1 MSLLW
6 AESLRLDVGPAGL
19 RLSRP
24 DATVLA
30 HREMA
35 LDPAGLG
42 AALDALEFAA
52 ARRTR
57 LCVRLCNRWARWL
70 VAELPDGLRGCA
82 EREALLR
89 ARLQAVYGNQAQ
101 GWTLSADDARP
112 GQRTLV
118 CAVERALP
126 DTLSAWARARGL
138 LLQSLVPSWV
148 AGWNA
153 HRMAGA
159 LCGGYAH
166 YADGWL
172 CLGLWSRGGWLHV
185 GGEALE
191 AAADFPSVLE
201 RRLAAISPALR
212 DGVLHG
218 VGLPSVHLPSGWRA
232 VTQADAP

>member
-1 MSLLW
+1 MSLLS
-6 AESLRLDVGPAGL
+6 AESLRLDVGPGGL

-30 HREMA
+30 HRETV

-42 AALDALEFAA
+42 AALDALEFAV

-57 LCVRLCNRWARWL
+57 LSVRLCNRWARWL
-70 VAELPDGLRGCA
+70 VAELPDGLRGPA

-89 ARLQAVYGNQAQ
+89 ARLQAVYGSQAQ
-101 GWTLSADDARP
+101 AWALSADDARP
-112 GQRTLV
+112 GERTLV

-126 DTLSAWARARGL
+126 ETLSAWAGARGL
-138 LLQSLVPSWV
+138 LLQSLTPAWV

-153 HRMAGA
+153 NRVSGA
-159 LCGGYAH
+159 ECGGYAQ

-185 GGEALE
+185 GGEAL
-191 AAADFPSVLE
+191 ATAADFPPVLE

-212 DGVLHG
+212 DGLLYG
-218 VGLPSVHLPSGWRA
+218 VGLQGVRLPLGWRA
-232 VTQADAP
+232 VTQADSP